1 MGRSRCGAR
10 STCATASRSSRSRW
24 ISTASISRPPTSW
37 SRWPSAS
44 IGATKSSMPTA
55 RRARKSS
62 SSTRGWRW
70 SVRCRCCR
78 PVLTP
83 SGGARPCPRRG
94 VASGSATGSRCRC
107 TGWRRSP
114 PGRRSRARPSSSRRR
129 RRCSCASPSAS
140 PSRRTAGSTSASA
153 DRVSVNLRHNVA
165 ALGADYALFV
175 VGLAFASQSTILPA
189 FAAYLGAPN
198 VVIGAIPA
206 VMTLG
211 WFMPSLFAAGVVV
224 REPAS
229 TSSAPAVPLRE
240 YLARIRALLG
250 RDPNLA
256 WFLAARAFG
265 VVGTVGNGFYTVYAL
280 RAWDAP
286 VAQVGVFTTLLF
298 VGQMV
303 GNAALGWLADR
314 RGHRL
319 VIILGFGAT
328 LTGNVV
334 AIAAP
339 TLGAFG
345 MVFVMMGIQIAAM
358 NVSNLNVMLE
368 FAPKTSAQPTY
379 VGLGTTLQA
388 PFAFVAPLA
397 AGLLADALGFIAVFA
412 VAAVAVSVALAL
424 LIARVR
430 DPRAMMATPAA

>member
-1 MGRSRCGAR
+1 
-10 STCATASRSSRSRW
+10 
-24 ISTASISRPPTSW
+24 
-37 SRWPSAS
+37 
-44 IGATKSSMPTA
+44 
-55 RRARKSS
+55 
-62 SSTRGWRW
+62 
-70 SVRCRCCR
+70 
-78 PVLTP
+78 
-83 SGGARPCPRRG
+83 
-94 VASGSATGSRCRC
+94 
-107 TGWRRSP
+107 
-114 PGRRSRARPSSSRRR
+114 
-129 RRCSCASPSAS
+129 
-140 PSRRTAGSTSASA
+140 
-153 DRVSVNLRHNVA
+153 

-211 WFMPSLFAAGVVV
+211 WFMPSLFAAGHTETLERKLPFLV
-224 REPAS
+224 RYTIWERVPFIVLALAAFFLADR
-229 TSSAPAVPLRE
+229 APALTLGVMLLMLLIVTGVGGALMPAWMDLIGRVVSVTLR
-240 YLARIRALLG
+240 G
-250 RDPNLA
+250 RFVGFGNLA
-256 WFLAARAFG
+256 WFRAARAFG
-265 VVGTVGNGFYTVYAL
+265 VVGTIGNGFYTVYAL

-286 VAQVGVFTTLLF
+286 AAHVGVFTTFLF

-319 VIILGFGAT
+319 VMILGFGAS
-328 LTGNVV
+328 LAGNVV

-339 TLGAFG
+339 SLGAFG
-345 MVFVMMGIQIAAM
+345 VVFVMMGIQIAAM

-368 FAPKTSAQPTY
+368 FAPETSAQPTY

-430 DPRAMMATPAA
+430 DPRA

>member
-1 MGRSRCGAR
+1 M
-10 STCATASRSSRSRW
+10 
-24 ISTASISRPPTSW
+24 
-37 SRWPSAS
+37 
-44 IGATKSSMPTA
+44 
-55 RRARKSS
+55 
-62 SSTRGWRW
+62 
-70 SVRCRCCR
+70 
-78 PVLTP
+78 
-83 SGGARPCPRRG
+83 
-94 VASGSATGSRCRC
+94 
-107 TGWRRSP
+107 
-114 PGRRSRARPSSSRRR
+114 
-129 RRCSCASPSAS
+129 
-140 PSRRTAGSTSASA
+140 
-153 DRVSVNLRHNVA
+153 SVNLRHNVA

-211 WFMPSLFAAGVVV
+211 WFMPSLFAAGHTETLERKLPFLVRYTVWERVPFIVLALAAFFLADRAPALTLGVMLLMLLIVTGVGGALMPAWMDLIGRVVPVTLRGRFFGFANLAASAGGLVASVVTASILATISAPASYGLCFVCTSVCLGLSFAALVVV

-265 VVGTVGNGFYTVYAL
+265 VVGTIGNGFYTVYAL

-339 TLGAFG
+339 TLGAIG

-368 FAPKTSAQPTY
+368 FAPEASAQPTY
-379 VGLGTTLQA
+379 VGLGTTLPA
-388 PFAFVAPLA
+388 PVAFVAPLA
-397 AGLLADALGFIAVFA
+397 AGLLADVLGFAAVFSTAALAGGVALG
-412 VAAVAVSVALAL
+412 L

-430 DPRAMMATPAA
+430 DPRALAAARAA